1 MDVSGVIL
9 QVATTRNI
17 YKRSAEEVPSTRIH
31 PARLCQPKMER
42 NNPISPWRYN
52 LSCCLIGI
60 LIIFIMVYCNSHTSW
75 VFYNPQKNSKQPG
88 ALFFVAQR
96 SSRFFCCGGN
106 GPGFPNTS
114 QFDVGMFWRTQSRD
128 PDATIGWNR
137 FSSLS
142 PIRTLDTYP

>member
-42 NNPISPWRYN
+42 NNPISPGRYN

-75 VFYNPQKNSKQPG
+75 VFIIPRKTPNNQGPFFSLLKG
-88 ALFFVAQR
+88 VLDFFVVVEMVLVFQTPPN
-96 SSRFFCCGGN
+96 SMLGCFGEPN
-106 GPGFPNTS
+106 PG
-114 QFDVGMFWRTQSRD
+114 
-128 PDATIGWNR
+128 
-137 FSSLS
+137 
-142 PIRTLDTYP
+142 TLMRP